1 MSNLY
6 QINKKV
12 RDAVILNLR
21 TLFLAHS
28 KYPYVETITGEYDFD
43 ATKIIISDA
52 IPNEHAFYPAI
63 IVDTVVGRE
72 QRYLG
77 ADSLDQPKDMA
88 GLVTA
93 DRKFAS
99 IPLTVNI
106 NIHTI
111 DDTIA
116 RDEIVDVIYDHFK
129 LTTPELAAAGI
140 EIVGT
145 SFNPDRRTFNG
156 DRYYITTSISM
167 QIYTEWVDD
176 LGQGDL
182 VGTIPITLSLIP

>member
-12 RDAVILNLR
+12 RDALILNLR
-21 TLFLAHS
+21 TLFLSHP
-28 KYPYVETITGEYDFD
+28 KYPYIETVTGEYDFD

-52 IPNEHAFYPAI
+52 IPNEHAFFPAVT
-63 IVDTVVGRE
+63 VDTVSGRE

-77 ADSLDQPKDMA
+77 ADSLDQPQDNTNV
-88 GLVTA
+88 VTG

-129 LTTPELAAAGI
+129 LITTELAAAGI
-140 EIVGT
+140 EIVST
-145 SFNPDRRTFNG
+145 AFNPDRRAFSG
-156 DRYYITTSISM
+156 DRYYITASISM
-167 QIYTEWVDD
+167 QVYTEWVDD
-176 LGQGDL
+176 LGVDNNI
-182 VGTIPITLSLIP
+182 VSIPITLTLIP

>member
-21 TLFLAHS
+21 TLFLGHS

-52 IPNEHAFYPAI
+52 IPNEHAFFPAI
-63 IVDTVVGRE
+63 IVDTVTGKE

-77 ADSLDQPKDMA
+77 ADSLGQSKDNHNV
-88 GLVTA
+88 VTT
-93 DRKFAS
+93 DLKFAS

-106 NIHTI
+106 NIFTI

-129 LTTPELAAAGI
+129 LTTTELAASGI
-140 EIVGT
+140 EIIAT
-145 SFNPDRRTFNG
+145 AFNPDRRVFNG
-156 DRYYITTSISM
+156 DRYYITASITM
-167 QIYTEWVDD
+167 QVYTEWVDD
-176 LGQGDL
+176 LGP
-182 VGTIPITLSLIP
+182 GTTLAKIPITLTLIP